1 MAAGQFRQVITIQ
14 APPTVSGNQ
23 NEYGEI
29 IQANWTN
36 YLTTRASY
44 EPLVGRE
51 LYTQYQIA
59 EQIDVRFRIRY
70 QPSKTITSAMR
81 VVYRGA
87 TYQIVYEPI
96 NPDGKLQELIL
107 YCKRV

>member
-1 MAAGQFRQVITIQ
+1 MGAGQFRQVITIQ
-14 APPTVSGNQ
+14 TPGSTQ

-29 IQANWTN
+29 VPNGWTDF
-36 YLTTRASY
+36 LTNIRASY

-81 VVYRGA
+81 VIHRGV

-96 NPDGKLQELIL
+96 NPDGKLNELIL